1 MNPLQVLLEDAGNN
15 KVALELLEKHI
26 TDETKEAAE
35 VIRKVKAKYET
46 QRVRL
51 STSVNEARKKL
62 QEAIDNGQIPELG
75 VETDRWK
82 LVQVERKN
90 PMLEDFNAVP
100 DGFLLPVAQWID
112 WKKVDDHV
120 KEHGVA
126 PAGFGLVK
134 SQSPRV
140 MANQKVKV

>member
-1 MNPLQVLLEDAGNN
+1 MTPLQLLLEDAGNN

-26 TDETKEAAE
+26 ADETKDAAE

-46 QRVRL
+46 QRMRL

-62 QEAIDNGQIPELG
+62 QEAIDNGSIPELG

-90 PMLEDFNAVP
+90 PMLENFVEVP
-100 DGFLLPVAQWID
+100 DDMLLPVAQWID
-112 WKKVDDHV
+112 WKKVDDYV
-120 KEHGVA
+120 KQAGAA
-126 PAGFGLVK
+126 PPGFGMVVTR
-134 SQSPRV
+134 SPRV
-140 MANQKVKV
+140 MVNQKVRV